1 MTTPLPGA
9 SNSRTL
15 PPQEQE
21 ERQSEATISGK
32 HVTSTEQAKHLE
44 SASAEAQ
51 HSEACATA
59 KVIQPVYSKLG
70 TELSSPNNPFA
81 LHVILPREDIS
92 DNSQN
97 RLNNR
102 TMPTLEPN
110 NNNVRLQLKI
120 LHKAMLITEEKMR
133 KTMQNSS
140 CDLGK
145 LFDSIQD
152 CYTKCWNMN
161 NLLILWESP
170 PADIN
175 TNQINQRI
183 SLFENRLVH
192 FLMTCKPPFKDQQ
205 QDLLFMCIWFLRC
218 KETGSEW
225 ENTNRLNICRKTA
238 SLFLTPWPENLNQLM
253 ANRRLV
259 GSTKNSSSLSA
270 DNVPS
275 AIFFYLSNAGWCGA
289 AYSIHRELIEAN
301 IKKQLQTDPLFHG
314 EREKQQFHTS
324 WLNEVDEIGSIL
336 AAVNHLE
343 ARMRSELEFSYTLPA
358 VKHTGFIPFMPSSP
372 GIGLTVLQRMYN
384 CVQLPDMRADIDDI
398 QTNTLAH
405 FTDPFMKSLST
416 LLQFL
421 AGDDS
426 NTDIILTPNKDL
438 KLYLQAIMHYL
449 KAQWSEAEKLAEK
462 SQWPEAIW
470 LCGQLCYRRGDL
482 PKASACLQKAVEFGV
497 DSALLQLINVT
508 LELPIYEQEAIE
520 QLFSEAI
527 QYHSR
532 TNGDIL
538 AMRIHFM
545 AKELRLTNDL
555 WENDPFSTPP
565 SAQKK
570 KTKGKKK
577 SQRQPPR
584 YLTRPQLAQLNLRCI
599 EALNNHDY
607 DQALKLLVD
616 ASVSVGWDFQ
626 QATLGI
632 MDLWRLTEIATDYD
646 YLYVQNQLAV
656 TEGQPLHIPVLRQD
670 GELLRIHE
678 LNKDD
683 NITLTDSATTIREKL
698 CDLVVEK
705 SVGWLCLLHNT
716 PDAKEQWRQ
725 TPDAVARQQLEKFE
739 YSPLMT
745 FFIALL
751 LTTVASVFKGKAS
764 LCPDPGLAGQHR
776 HRSTQ
781 FFNAASEFYCW
792 QNLLNADDKLKTRIE
807 AATPLG
813 SPQKLAKTPQKP
825 QSKP

>member
-1 MTTPLPGA
+1 MTNPLPGA
-9 SNSRTL
+9 SNSRTQQ
-15 PPQEQE
+15 PQEQE
-21 ERQSEATISGK
+21 ERQNEAMVSGK

-44 SASAEAQ
+44 STSAEAQ

-70 TELSSPNNPFA
+70 TELSSPGNPFA
-81 LHVILPREDIS
+81 MHLIPPQADIFS
-92 DNSQN
+92 DSQN
-97 RLNNR
+97 RLNNPK
-102 TMPTLEPN
+102 MPALELN

-120 LHKAMLITEEKMR
+120 LNKAMLIAEEKMR
-133 KTMQNSS
+133 KAMQNPSR
-140 CDLGK
+140 DLGK

-152 CYTKCWNMN
+152 CYAKCWNIN

-175 TNQINQRI
+175 TSQINQRI
-183 SLFENRLVH
+183 SVFENRFVH
-192 FLMTCKPPFKDQQ
+192 FLMTCKSPFKDQQ

-218 KETGSEW
+218 KETGPER

-238 SLFLTPWPENLNQLM
+238 LLFLTPWPDNLNQLM

-259 GSTKNSSSLSA
+259 GSTKNNYPLSA

-301 IKKQLQTDPLFHG
+301 IKKQLQTDPLFQG
-314 EREKQQFHTS
+314 EREKQQLHAT
-324 WLNEVDEIGSIL
+324 WLNEVNEIGSIL
-336 AAVNHLE
+336 AAVNRLE
-343 ARMRSELEFSYTLPA
+343 TMMRSQFEFSYALS
-358 VKHTGFIPFMPSSP
+358 VIKHAGFIPFLPSSP
-372 GIGLTVLQRMYN
+372 GIGLTVLQRIYN
-384 CVQLPDMRADIDDI
+384 CAQLPDMRADIYI
-398 QTNTLAH
+398 QTNTFTH
-405 FTDPFMKSLST
+405 FTDPFMKSLCT

-426 NTDIILTPNKDL
+426 NTDIILTPNEDL
-438 KLYLQAIMHYL
+438 KLYLQAMIHYL

-462 SQWPEAIW
+462 SRWPEAIW
-470 LCGQLCYRRGDL
+470 LCAQLCYQRGDL
-482 PKASACLQKAVEFGV
+482 AHASACLQKAVEFGV

-520 QLFSEAI
+520 QLFSKAI
-527 QYHSR
+527 RYHSH
-532 TNGDIL
+532 THGDIL

-545 AKELRLTNDL
+545 AKELRLSNDL

-565 SAQKK
+565 STEKK
-570 KTKGKKK
+570 KAKGKKRR
-577 SQRQPPR
+577 QRQLPQ

-599 EALNNHDY
+599 EAMNNWDY
-607 DQALKLLVD
+607 DQALELLVD
-616 ASVSVGWDFQ
+616 ASISVGWDFQ

-632 MDLWRLTEIATDYD
+632 MDLWRLAEMATDYD
-646 YLYVQNQLAV
+646 YLYVQHQLAV
-656 TEGQPLHIPVLRQD
+656 IEGQPLQIPVLRQD
-670 GELLRIHE
+670 GELLRIHK

-683 NITLTDSATTIREKL
+683 NITLTDSAATIREKL
-698 CDLVVEK
+698 CDLVIKK

-716 PDAKEQWRQ
+716 PDANEQWRQ
-725 TPDAVARQQLEKFE
+725 APDAIARQQLEKFE

-764 LCPDPGLAGQHR
+764 SCPDPKMAEQHR
-776 HRSTQ
+776 HQSLQ
-781 FFNAASEFYCW
+781 FFNAASEFYRW
-792 QNLLNADDKLKTRIE
+792 QNLLNENDKLKTRIE

-813 SPQKLAKTPQKP
+813 SPQKLAKRPQKP